1 MKDPVA
7 TLAQLLSITE
17 PLWPAASR
25 QQALAYYQLV
35 LKWNPRLHLTT
46 LTRPEEF
53 MDRHLREPL
62 FAAPFLLPEVTS
74 LWDLGSGLGVPGLP
88 LSLLRPDLDVTLV
101 EASTSKAVFLETVIH
116 DLALTRTRVVS
127 QRFQELPPLPPGS
140 AITVRAIERMDAI
153 LPEILKFG
161 ENAAQ
166 ILFFCSAAFADRL
179 VRPLLH
185 PIPGSNDRWLA
196 ALKCST

>member
-7 TLAQLLSITE
+7 ILAQLLSTAE

-53 MDRHLREPL
+53 LDRHLHEPL

-74 LWDLGSGLGVPGLP
+74 LWDLGSGLGVPGVP
-88 LSLLRPDLDVTLV
+88 LSLLRPDLDITLV
-101 EASTSKAVFLETVIH
+101 EASARKAIFLEAVIH
-116 DLALTRTRVVS
+116 ELALTRTRVVS
-127 QRFQELPPLPPGS
+127 QRFQEISPLPPGS
-140 AITVRAIERMDAI
+140 AITVRAIERMDSI
-153 LPEILKFG
+153 LPEILKFA

-166 ILFFCSAAFADRL
+166 ILFFCSASFAARL
-179 VRPLLH
+179 DSPLLH
-185 PIPGSNDRWLA
+185 PIPGSHDRWIAELR
-196 ALKCST
+196 CST